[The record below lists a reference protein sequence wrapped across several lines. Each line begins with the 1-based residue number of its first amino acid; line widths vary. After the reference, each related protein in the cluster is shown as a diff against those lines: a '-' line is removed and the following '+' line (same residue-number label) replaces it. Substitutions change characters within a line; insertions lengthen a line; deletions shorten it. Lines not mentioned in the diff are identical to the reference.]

1 METKQI
7 LVQSLCVPCGCHCRY
22 CLLSWEHQTVG
33 ADFEQSRVYARGF
46 YDYLR
51 RNQPDIR
58 FDFCFGY
65 SMDHPA
71 LLETLDFLNE
81 IGSVQGQLL
90 QLDGLRM
97 RTDPEIDDWMAGL
110 AAHGVRHTNFTFY
123 GLESYHDRFAGRK
136 GDFSYLRRLAA
147 SAKRHG
153 LETSAGIPLNSENA
167 SQVEELLTLL
177 EADGIAKRT
186 LFVPHEEGRGVN
198 LAPIR
203 FSLSDYEGLGA
214 RAKALLNRK
223 TFRTEGEW
231 VRLGDIPA
239 EENRLL
245 LISLTPENIEKFRA
259 MGYPAVIRY
268 VEELDEAYYGAIPDF
283 RTLCA
288 MYGDPAGTRF
298 YGKRDLFRHY
308 ARRYI
313 QEQHLELY
321 DVTDER
327 YCGSRRY

>member
-33 ADFEQSRVYARGF
+33 ADFEQSRAYSRGF

-110 AAHGVRHTNFTFY
+110 AVHGVRHTNFTFY

-136 GDFSYLRRLAA
+136 GDFSYLPPVSRVRQKAW
-147 SAKRHG
+147 
-153 LETSAGIPLNSENA
+153 AGN
-167 SQVEELLTLL
+167 Q
-177 EADGIAKRT
+177 
-186 LFVPHEEGRGVN
+186 RGN
-198 LAPIR
+198 P
-203 FSLSDYEGLGA
+203 
-214 RAKALLNRK
+214 
-223 TFRTEGEW
+223 
-231 VRLGDIPA
+231 
-239 EENRLL
+239 
-245 LISLTPENIEKFRA
+245 PE
-259 MGYPAVIRY
+259 
-268 VEELDEAYYGAIPDF
+268 
-283 RTLCA
+283 
-288 MYGDPAGTRF
+288 
-298 YGKRDLFRHY
+298 
-308 ARRYI
+308 
-313 QEQHLELY
+313 Q
-321 DVTDER
+321 
-327 YCGSRRY
+327 